1 MANKPG
7 TIEELEQW
15 LEAHEDDGKINGER
29 VIKTGTIEIRSG
41 FVPGDLYDEALL
53 VGAAFSFNKSD
64 IGTHALLKFLSSPV
78 TELIKSQL
86 LQLCQ
91 YEAKTEFRAYIPTSL
106 HSLSM
111 AARDKF
117 GWNNSQ
123 LMTLALSLFVN
134 DLGVK
139 EVYEQFLDQIAE
151 QSGLTTAEIQQKIF
165 DCRRYEA
172 RVKRLELSRQRG
184 EFVSDRKIAT

>member
-1 MANKPG
+1 MAQRPQ

-15 LEAHEDDGKINGER
+15 VESRQDYGKINGEPA
-29 VIKTGTIEIRSG
+29 IQTGTIEIRSG

-64 IGTHALLKFLSSPV
+64 IGTHSLLKFLSSPV
-78 TELIKSQL
+78 TEMMENKLIEL
-86 LQLCQ
+86 GQ

-106 HSLSM
+106 HNLAM
-111 AARDKF
+111 AAKDKL

-123 LMTLALSLFVN
+123 LMTLALSLFVS
-134 DLGVK
+134 DLGIK
-139 EVYEQFLDQIAE
+139 EVYRQFLNQISE
-151 QSGLTTAEIQQKIF
+151 QSGLTAAEIEQKIF

-172 RVKRLELSRQRG
+172 RVKRLELSKQRG
-184 EFVSDRKIAT
+184 EFVSDRKLS